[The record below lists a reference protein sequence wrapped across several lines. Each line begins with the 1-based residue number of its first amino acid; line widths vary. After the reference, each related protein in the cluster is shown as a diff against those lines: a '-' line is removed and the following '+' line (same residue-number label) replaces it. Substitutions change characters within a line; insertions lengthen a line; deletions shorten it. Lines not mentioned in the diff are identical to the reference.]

1 MTEKSK
7 TEKLKLPHD
16 KKCPYGFICSNQSIH
31 YIQYSLQNNLEKL
44 EGARCRF
51 HKNCKELVKVLSGS
65 PETIEKYFTELS
77 KMIKK
82 DLQKQQEFDDYK
94 NSDEYLKASDR
105 DRDKWLLLKLDE
117 IAAMYYKRDI
127 WQHESTVSFLKK
139 HGNHQSLDSLGIN
152 KQISDIKDSLKH
164 FKSNLKNLEWG
175 YIAPTGATINCNN
188 DPPPKAKYY
197 QLKSKTAQ
205 FNSTKDLDKKVKAIY
220 LCKDTLFHNDKVVH
234 ARIGIERR
242 DLLLEISSKLEQAAT
257 ALQEAAEI
265 ADVTFDF
272 TERKYTWDFSIRG
285 RDFETLIKEAHK
297 KVAKKSKR
305 SPLD

>member
-7 TEKLKLPHD
+7 LSHD
-16 KKCPYGFICSNQSIH
+16 KKCPYGFICHRQDLRFLQCSI
-31 YIQYSLQNNLEKL
+31 QNDLEKG
-44 EGARCRF
+44 ERIRCRF
-51 HKNCKELVKVLSGS
+51 RKNCKELVKALSGS

-77 KMIKK
+77 KMIEK
-82 DLQKQQEFDDYK
+82 DLQKEQEFYNYR
-94 NSDEYLKASDR
+94 NSDEFLTASER
-105 DRDKWLLLKLDE
+105 DQNKWLMLMTDE
-117 IAAMYYKRDI
+117 IASRGYRKDI
-127 WQHESTVSFLKK
+127 WEHECSVSFLKK

-152 KQISDIKDSLKH
+152 KQILDIKDSLKH
-164 FKSNLKNLEWG
+164 FKLNLKNLEWG
-175 YIAPTGATINCNN
+175 YIAPKGATINCNN

-205 FNSTKDLDKKVKAIY
+205 FKSTKELDKKVKAIY

-265 ADVTFDF
+265 ADVTFNF
-272 TERKYTWDFSIRG
+272 MERKYTWDFSIRG
-285 RDFETLIKEAHK
+285 RDFETLVKEAHK
-297 KVAKKSKR
+297 EAKKKSKR
-305 SPLD
+305 SPLE